1 MVDAKL
7 DEPGILA
14 GSMVLLAAIYAMLL
28 TGRGDWFR
36 PTLGHL
42 RFFLVSSML
51 GFVLPLGCAILAAR
65 HLPAGLIV
73 LHEALTPLII
83 VVLALAIR
91 SEAVAPRRLAA
102 VALGLSGVLL
112 VVWPEL
118 IGLGEE
124 PLESLLLALLI
135 PIAYGTDTIYVAARW
150 PDGLSCIQVV
160 AGEVITAALLCLPL
174 LLMSG
179 DALFFTTASAVG
191 HSALLTFVL
200 VTFLETYLY
209 FHLLRRA
216 GAVFISVASF
226 IALFAGILWG
236 IVLNGESHPASVWL
250 AVALVVVALFLVAS
264 RRSGS
269 AAVAAPGA

>member
-1 MVDAKL
+1 
-7 DEPGILA
+7 
-14 GSMVLLAAIYAMLL
+14 MVLLAAINAVLL

-135 PIAYGTDTIYVAARW
+135 TIAYGTDTIYVAARW
-150 PDGLSCIQVV
+150 PDGLS
-160 AGEVITAALLCLPL
+160 
-174 LLMSG
+174 
-179 DALFFTTASAVG
+179 
-191 HSALLTFVL
+191 
-200 VTFLETYLY
+200 
-209 FHLLRRA
+209 
-216 GAVFISVASF
+216 
-226 IALFAGILWG
+226 
-236 IVLNGESHPASVWL
+236 
-250 AVALVVVALFLVAS
+250 
-264 RRSGS
+264 
-269 AAVAAPGA
+269 